1 MFNSIEAF
9 IEFTTQRMSAGRFG
23 LSALKEAMEILG
35 NPQFDIPSVHI
46 AGTNGKGS
54 TTNFLRSVLQTAGYR
69 VGTFTSPH
77 LEVHNDRIR
86 INDIFISDTKLLELA
101 NRYHTFIVE
110 HGLTMFEIDML
121 IAAIYFKEAKIDI
134 ALYEVGLGGRLD
146 ATNVILPQL
155 CLITNIGM
163 DHMEYLGDT
172 LEAIAGEKAGIIK
185 ADIPLITAENKE
197 ECLSVFREV
206 CRQTNSQLEMTYDP
220 VLINS
225 QADAI
230 TFIARGYTITLQGPA
245 LYQMKN
251 ASLALDAAL
260 KLRQIGWIIND
271 QDIVSGLA
279 NTLWKGRFEVVHRNP
294 TIILDGAHNEH
305 GIQAILSSV
314 QTLPRPIVA
323 VFTALKDK
331 KSQGMLEKL
340 LTVCDK
346 IIVTE
351 FSYYRKAKAVD
362 LAGNLPVE
370 VIVDPLTALREGLRL
385 AKTGSLLITGSLYFI
400 SDVRNIYLKD
410 LLGKEQP

>member
-9 IEFTTQRMSAGRFG
+9 IAFTTQRMSAGRFG

-86 INDIFISDTKLLELA
+86 INDIFISDAKLLELA

-110 HGLTMFEIDML
+110 HGLTMFEIDTL

-146 ATNVILPQL
+146 ATNIILPQL

-185 ADIPLITAENKE
+185 ADVPLITAENKE

-206 CRQTNSQLEMTYDP
+206 CRQTNSQFEMTYDP

-225 QADAI
+225 QADAV

-314 QTLPRPIVA
+314 QTLPRPVIA

-340 LTVCDK
+340 LQVCDK

>member
-9 IEFTTQRMSAGRFG
+9 IAFTTQRMSAGRFG
-23 LSALKEAMEILG
+23 LSALKEAMEMLG

-86 INDIFISDTKLLELA
+86 INDIFISDAKLLELG
-101 NRYHTFIVE
+101 NRYQPFIVE

-146 ATNVILPQL
+146 ATNIILPQL

-185 ADIPLITAENKE
+185 PDVPLITAENKE

-206 CRQTNSQLEMTYDP
+206 CRKTNSQFEMTYDP

-225 QADAI
+225 QADAV

-314 QTLPRPIVA
+314 QTLPRPVVA

-340 LTVCDK
+340 LKVCDK

-400 SDVRNIYLKD
+400 ADVRNIYLKD
-410 LLGKEQP
+410 LLEKEQP

>member
-86 INDIFISDTKLLELA
+86 INDIFISDAKLLELA

>member
-9 IEFTTQRMSAGRFG
+9 IAFTTQRMSAGRFG
-23 LSALKEAMEILG
+23 LSALKEAMEMLG

-86 INDIFISDTKLLELA
+86 INDIFISDAKLLELG
-101 NRYHTFIVE
+101 NRYQPFIVE

-146 ATNVILPQL
+146 ATNIILPQL

-185 ADIPLITAENKE
+185 ADVPLITAENKE

-206 CRQTNSQLEMTYDP
+206 CRKTNSQFEMTYDP

-225 QADAI
+225 QADAV

-314 QTLPRPIVA
+314 QTLPRPVVA

-340 LTVCDK
+340 LKVCDK

-400 SDVRNIYLKD
+400 ADVRNIYLKD

>member
-1 MFNSIEAF
+1 MFNSIEEF
-9 IEFTTQRMSAGRFG
+9 IAFTTQRMSSGRFG
-23 LSALKEAMEILG
+23 LSALKEAMTILG
-35 NPQFDIPSVHI
+35 NPQLDVPTVHI

-54 TTNFLRSVLQTAGYR
+54 TTNFLRNVLQTAGYR
-69 VGTFTSPH
+69 VGSFTSPH
-77 LEVHNDRIR
+77 LQVHNDRIR
-86 INDIFISDTKLLELA
+86 IDDVFISDAKLLELG
-101 NRYHTFIVE
+101 NRYHDFILE

-121 IAAIYFKEAKIDI
+121 IASIYFKEEKVDI

-146 ATNVILPQL
+146 ATNIIFPQL

-185 ADIPLITAENKE
+185 QDVPLITSENKE
-197 ECLSVFREV
+197 ECLSVFRDV
-206 CRQTNSQLEMTYDP
+206 CRKNHSQLESTTDP
-220 VLINS
+220 VLIMS
-225 QADAI
+225 EADAI
-230 TFIARGYTITLQGPA
+230 TFTYRGYTLTLQGPA

-260 KLRQIGWIIND
+260 KLRQLGWIIKD
-271 QDIVSGLA
+271 EDIVSGLA

-305 GIQAILSSV
+305 GIEAILSSV
-314 QTLPRPIVA
+314 QSLPHPVIA

-340 LTVCDK
+340 LGVCDK

-351 FSYYRKAKAVD
+351 FAYYRKAKAVD
-362 LAGNLPVE
+362 LAGDLPVE
-370 VIVDPLTALREGLRL
+370 VIVDPMDALREGLRF
-385 AKTGSLLITGSLYFI
+385 AKNGSLLITGSLYFI
-400 SDVRNIYLKD
+400 SDVRNIYLAE
-410 LLGKEQP
+410 LLGKE

>member
-9 IEFTTQRMSAGRFG
+9 IAFTTQRMSIGRFE

-86 INDIFISDTKLLELA
+86 INDVFISDAKLLELG

-110 HGLTMFEIDML
+110 HGLTMFEIDTL

-185 ADIPLITAENKE
+185 PDVPLITAENKE

-206 CRQTNSQLEMTYDP
+206 CRKTNSQFEMTYDP

-225 QADAI
+225 QADAV

-314 QTLPRPIVA
+314 QTLPRPVVA

-362 LAGNLPVE
+362 LAGDLPVE

-410 LLGKEQP
+410 LLGKEQS

>member
-9 IEFTTQRMSAGRFG
+9 IAFTTQRMSAGRFG

-86 INDIFISDTKLLELA
+86 INDIFISDAKLLELA

-110 HGLTMFEIDML
+110 HGLTMFEIDTL

-146 ATNVILPQL
+146 ATNIILPQL

-185 ADIPLITAENKE
+185 ADVPLITAENKE

-206 CRQTNSQLEMTYDP
+206 CRQTNSQFEMTYDP

-225 QADAI
+225 QADAV

-314 QTLPRPIVA
+314 QTLPRPVVA

-340 LTVCDK
+340 LQVCDK